1 MKRVALR
8 CLTAGIAVFILLLG
22 ASSALAFSVQSV
34 TVTPRAPVAGEP
46 TFGLPAPVQAGLY
59 GPGAF
64 DPFASGAHPVMD
76 ITTTFDVTNPAH
88 PDPTDPAHLTT
99 AKTVVQHL
107 GPGIVSNPSAT
118 RDNTGAE
125 VKCSRADFAASNPA
139 TPAGCILP
147 TTVGGGTVQIN
158 SGEQIGTIQVTLIV
172 GVNPATGQ
180 PITKTLDGQLF
191 NLAADPQADNSPEE
205 IAALG
210 ADIDATSIGAGH
222 IKSVTPVTL
231 SGGDLGLDS
240 TSEFGSAAPIIRIK
254 QSLWGYELTGAP
266 FGHPPTDPPPAIPNF
281 TNPTACVGSL
291 VTVNATAY
299 DGETNSNGGTYT
311 PTDCE
316 HAPFDDPANPTKAF
330 IQPDPQNL
338 PITDTPEQVA
348 VSIEPSPIFVPRV
361 GSYVKKTVTVLPPGM
376 FLNPT
381 RPEGIELCT
390 DVQFARGDGTTQA
403 ACPASSKIG
412 EASFT
417 SAALGTFSGTVYLSG
432 GGGVAGDVVRLF
444 VDVPLTHGPV
454 TPSTAHVK
462 LLGDVRPDP
471 ATGQVTTVFDNL
483 PQTQFSDFT
492 LTFDGGPHASLT
504 TPAACTTGN
513 FTAILTPFSNG
524 PDSTPSSPYT
534 SSFDGM
540 GAACPNLFRP
550 TFGVSLS
557 NPNAGQTT
565 NYTLTFSRPDRDRLI
580 DHASFSLPAG
590 LVGNLALPGLTMCSL
605 ADAANSACPA
615 SSKVGSATV
624 QTGSGSGPVTL
635 PGQAFLTV
643 AQAPGDPAG
652 LSIAVPA
659 QVGQVNLGNT
669 VVNVR
674 LQLRPDGGLTATTT
688 SLPLFVKGVP
698 TSIRAS
704 TVTVDRPGFIV
715 TPTSCGAQ
723 PYSGTF
729 TAVGGG
735 TASSSFSGNLA
746 NCAKLGFHPKLAPTI
761 VARRAF
767 KVGQHPA
774 FTTVLT
780 QPKGQANPRT
790 VRVILPASMSTDL
803 KALNAACSQAAY
815 DAGRC
820 GSRAKAGT
828 ASATSPLLKTRLTGS
843 AYFVKVGS
851 GKLPKL
857 VIALRGA
864 LSIDVTGTTNVA
876 RNGQLTTTINAPDLP
891 VSRFALTVHGG
902 RGGVL
907 LNNRNV
913 CTAPKKRLVT
923 IVQSVG
929 HNGKRL
935 TQRAAT
941 KVTGCPKPKRKKA
954 KKHH

>member
-1 MKRVALR
+1 MKRVVVR
-8 CLTAGIAVFILLLG
+8 CLTAGIAVFVLLLA
-22 ASSALAFSVQSV
+22 ASSALAFSVSSV
-34 TVTPRAPVAGEP
+34 TVTPRAPAAGEP
-46 TFGLPAPVQAGLY
+46 TFGLPPAVQTGLY
-59 GPGAF
+59 GEGTF

-76 ITTTFDVTNPAH
+76 ITTQFDVTGNGGP
-88 PDPTDPAHLTT
+88 TT
-99 AKTVVQHL
+99 AKEVVQHL
-107 GPGIVSNPSAT
+107 GPGIVSNPNAT
-118 RDNTGAE
+118 LTKCTRTQFANAAGGPGA
-125 VKCSRADFAASNPA
+125 AAA
-139 TPAGCILP
+139 CTPP
-147 TTVGGGTVQIN
+147 TLVGGVVQTD
-158 SGEQIGTIQVTLIV
+158 SGQQIGTIDVTI
-172 GVNPATGQ
+172 ATGA
-180 PITKTLDGQLF
+180 TTTATLHGKLF
-191 NLAADPQADNSPEE
+191 NLVPDPQADNSPEE

-210 ADIDATSIGAGH
+210 ADLDATAIGAGH
-222 IKSVTPVTL
+222 LKSITPATL
-231 SGGDLGLDS
+231 SGVDLGLDS
-240 TSEFGSAAPIIRIK
+240 TSEFSNAAPIVAIK
-254 QSLWGYELTGAP
+254 QSLWGYELTGLAFPGTPQAP
-266 FGHPPTDPPPAIPNF
+266 PVIPNF
-281 TNPTACVGSL
+281 TNPTACVSSA
-291 VTVNATAY
+291 VTVKATAY
-299 DGETNSNGGTYT
+299 DNETSTKAGSYT
-311 PTDCE
+311 PTDCA
-316 HAPFDDPANPTKAF
+316 HAPFNDPAEPTSVKITA
-330 IQPDPQNL
+330 D

-348 VSIEPSPIFVPRV
+348 VSIDPSPIFVPRV

-381 RPEGIELCT
+381 RPDGIDLCKDAGFKRT
-390 DVQFARGDGTTQA
+390 DGTVPA
-403 ACPASSKIG
+403 DCPASSKIG
-412 EASFT
+412 KASFT
-417 SAALGTFSGTVYLSG
+417 SAALGTFSGSVYLSD
-432 GGGVAGDVVRLF
+432 GGGVPGDVVRLF
-444 VDVPLTHGPV
+444 VDVPLTP
-454 TPSTAHVK
+454 TAHVK

-483 PQTQFSDFT
+483 PQTEFVDFT

-504 TPAACTTGN
+504 TPTACTTGN
-513 FTAILTPFSNG
+513 VAAILSPFSGNADLTATTPF
-524 PDSTPSSPYT
+524 TT
-534 SSFDGM
+534 SFDGH

-557 NPNAGQTT
+557 NPQAGQTT
-565 NYTLTFSRPDRDRLI
+565 SYTLTFSRPDRDQLI

-615 SSKVGSATV
+615 SSRVGSATV
-624 QTGSGSGPVTL
+624 QSGSGSGPVTL
-635 PGQAFLTV
+635 PGNAYLTV
-643 AQAPGDPAG
+643 AQGPGDPAG

-698 TSIRAS
+698 TQIRAS
-704 TVTVDRPGFIV
+704 TVTIDRPGFIV

-723 PYSGTF
+723 PYSATF
-729 TAVGGG
+729 TSVGGAS
-735 TASSSFSGNLA
+735 ASSSFSGSLA
-746 NCAKLGFHPKLAPTI
+746 NCAKLAFHPKLAPTI
-761 VARRAF
+761 GAKRAF
-767 KVGQHPA
+767 KVGQHPS

-803 KALNAACSQAAY
+803 KALNAACTQAAY

-820 GSRAKAGT
+820 GSRAKTGT
-828 ASATSPLLKTRLTGS
+828 ATATSPLLKTPLKGS

-864 LSIDVTGTTNVA
+864 LSLDVTGTTNVA
-876 RNGQLTTTINAPDLP
+876 RNGQLTTTITAPDVP
-891 VSRFALTVHGG
+891 VSRFTLTVHGG

-913 CTAPKKRLVT
+913 CTAPKRRLVT

-929 HNGKRL
+929 QNGKRL

-941 KVTGCPKPKRKKA
+941 KVTGCPKPKKPKRKA
-954 KKHH
+954 KKHR